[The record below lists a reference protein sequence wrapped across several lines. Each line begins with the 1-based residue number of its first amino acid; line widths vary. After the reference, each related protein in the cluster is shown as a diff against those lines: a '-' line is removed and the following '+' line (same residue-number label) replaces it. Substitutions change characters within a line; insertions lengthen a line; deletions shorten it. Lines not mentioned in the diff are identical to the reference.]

1 MNKFLSTLLLSLNF
15 VVVVNLTADINKS
28 PNDKR
33 TYEVFMLKN
42 GIEVITVSDP
52 DLATSA
58 ATLSVGVGQFQ
69 DPEDAQGIAHFL
81 EHMIFMGSEK
91 YKKPNEYMQF
101 ISENGGSTNAFT
113 ATEQTTY
120 LFSINSS
127 MFSEALDRL
136 SAAIIA
142 PLFDAS
148 MVEKE
153 ISAVNS
159 EWLLARQSQQFVT
172 QRVAVN
178 TSNPDHPKKQLGVGN
193 NETLSRD
200 KEILLNSLRS
210 FYEQYYSANLM
221 KLVLV
226 GNQSP
231 RQLKSYAKKY
241 FGGIKNKNVK
251 RPTTKIAAYREQ
263 DLLKNIY
270 VKTKSGTP
278 TLSLEFPLKNNR
290 DKWKSKPNSY
300 VSKLLNSQEENT
312 LFSLL
317 TDEGYIEGGS
327 ATINPNVWGAD
338 GAAFIDFVLT
348 KKGEQNKDLII
359 NLTFKYID
367 LISSNGVSKKYFDE
381 MKAINERQ
389 FNDYTPPEALNLA
402 VSFGSNIF
410 DRPTKNLIDYPYV
423 TEQFDIEAIEKVISQ
438 LQPSNVRIYHL
449 SPTEEADIELKYADG
464 SFRIEPIDLNN
475 FTKGE
480 GIPFAIK
487 LPEAEILTFDDSS
500 ETIIVSSEYE
510 TPKNIYEANGVQVYL
525 SQSKNHKN
533 NKGAMQVKLM
543 SPMTD
548 QSPKASA
555 EQSIILYQF
564 FKKNRR
570 LLQKAYTGA
579 GISII
584 PNPDEYG
591 NLGFIFL
598 GRSMKQHTYAEDFV
612 DALLSFDIKD
622 WELENAIKTIK
633 ESLEDLDEDSIVDQL
648 FMYNDQVNKTA
659 RWTKDQVI
667 DAMGDITVADLIM
680 AHKDFIGSSFLDV
693 YAYGNYQPNNI
704 IELAKKIRLSMGQT
718 SQNDHWRYKPSFEA
732 KPGIARMKKVTIA
745 KDGVGVLDN
754 YIFPKKSEKVAV
766 QLQILNRL
774 FRPTFFNDLRTNQE
788 IGYVASSFVSETNE
802 YPTLST
808 LVVSDSNNAKQLKEK
823 VMGFN
828 YGFATAFQNVSNK
841 TIENVKKSM
850 IEELEKR
857 PENLFV
863 EAEPYFD
870 DWTDGNYSF
879 DSLEKT
885 IGYIKNTNKDDL
897 LALVN
902 TMFLEGQYM
911 NTTIQIRGD
920 DFKDT
925 PFFNW

>member
-1 MNKFLSTLLLSLNF
+1 MNKFRLIFILIF
-15 VVVVNLTADINKS
+15 AFAINLTADLNKS

-33 TYEVFMLKN
+33 TYDIFTLKN
-42 GIEVITVSDP
+42 GIEVVTVSDP

-136 SAAIIA
+136 SAAIKA
-142 PLFDAS
+142 PLFDPS

-159 EWLLARQSQQFVT
+159 EWLLARQTQQFVT

-178 TSNPDHPKKQLGVGN
+178 TSNPEHPKKQLGVGN

-200 KEILLNSLRS
+200 KETLLKSLRS
-210 FYEQYYSANLM
+210 FYDEYYSANLM

-226 GNQSP
+226 GNESP
-231 RQLKSYAKKY
+231 RQLKAYAKKY
-241 FGGIKNKNVK
+241 FDGIKNKKVK
-251 RPTTKIAAYREQ
+251 RPITSIAAYREQ

-278 TLSLEFPLKNNR
+278 TLSLEFPLQNNR

-327 ATINPNVWGAD
+327 ASINPNVWGAD

-348 KKGEQNKDLII
+348 KKGEQNKKLII
-359 NLTFKYID
+359 DLTFKYID
-367 LISSNGVSKKYFDE
+367 LISLDGINKKYFDE

-389 FNDYTPPEALNLA
+389 FNDYTPPEALSLA

-410 DRPTKNLIDYPYV
+410 DRPLENLIDYSYV
-423 TEQFDIEAIEKVISQ
+423 TEQFDEEAIKNVISQ
-438 LQPSNVRIYHL
+438 LQPSNLRIYHL

-464 SFRIEPIDLNN
+464 SYRIEPIDLNN
-475 FTKGE
+475 FTNDE
-480 GIPFAIK
+480 SIPFAIK
-487 LPEAEILTFDDSS
+487 LPEAEILSFDDSS
-500 ETIIVSSEYE
+500 ETIIVSNEFDV
-510 TPKNIYEANGVQVYL
+510 PKIIYEAQGVQVYL

-533 NKGAMQVKLM
+533 NKGAMQLKLM

-548 QSPKASA
+548 QTPKASA

-598 GRSMKQHTYAEDFV
+598 GRSLKQHQYAEDFV
-612 DALLSFDIKD
+612 NAFLSFDIKD
-622 WELENAIKTIK
+622 WELENAVKTIK

-648 FMYNDQVNKTA
+648 FMYNDQVNKTS

-667 DAMGDITVADLIM
+667 EAMDNLTVADLNK
-680 AHKDFIGSSFLDV
+680 AHKNFIGSSFLDV

-704 IELAKKIRLSMGQT
+704 VEFAKKSRLSMGET
-718 SQNDHWRYKPSFEA
+718 SQNDHWRYRPSFEA
-732 KPGIARMKKVTIA
+732 KAGTARMKKVTIA

-754 YIFPKKSEKVAV
+754 YIYPEKSKKVAV
-766 QLQILNRL
+766 QLQILNKL

-788 IGYVASSFVSETNE
+788 VGYVASSFVSETNE

-808 LVVSDSNNAKQLKEK
+808 IVVSDSNNAKQLKEK

-828 YGFATAFQNVSNK
+828 YGFATAFQNLSNK
-841 TIENVKKSM
+841 TIQNVKKAM
-850 IEELEKR
+850 IEELEKK

-879 DSLEKT
+879 DSVEKT
-885 IGYIKNTNKDDL
+885 IEYIESTNKDDL
-897 LALVN
+897 LVLMN
-902 TMFLEGQYM
+902 KMFLEGQYM